1 MEDKETN
8 QVILIIVLFAF
19 ALGFILAH
27 AIYDD
32 RPITE
37 EEYYELQKTEWYE

>member
-8 QVILIIVLFAF
+8 QIIIIMMLFAF
-19 ALGFILAH
+19 ALGFILAQ

>member
-1 MEDKETN
+1 MKDREEN
-8 QVILIIVLFAF
+8 QIILIMVLFAM
-19 ALGFILAH
+19 ALGFILGQ